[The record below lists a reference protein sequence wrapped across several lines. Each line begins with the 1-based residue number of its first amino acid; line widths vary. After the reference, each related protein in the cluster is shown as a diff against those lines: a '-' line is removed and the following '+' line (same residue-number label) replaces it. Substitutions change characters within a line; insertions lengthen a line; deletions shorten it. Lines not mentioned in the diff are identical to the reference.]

1 MEALDKTVDRRKLPT
16 GYHTSSPPTPSSC
29 DKCER
34 DLGSLNVNVLI
45 CGHVY
50 HHEYYQSWEN
60 RCKRCEEYYKKGILT
75 NVKSFLERLNKGGDI
90 LTSEDI
96 DEESHEEEGQE
107 EDIIMPETNLN
118 IDLNK
123 KIKLVSGCKYYL

>member
-45 CGHVY
+45 CGHGY
-50 HHEYYQSWEN
+50 HHECYKVGKTDVN
-60 RCKRCEEYYKKGILT
+60 VVKNIIKKGYL
-75 NVKSFLERLNKGGDI
+75 RMLNHSLKD
-90 LTSEDI
+90 
-96 DEESHEEEGQE
+96 
-107 EDIIMPETNLN
+107 
-118 IDLNK
+118 
-123 KIKLVSGCKYYL
+123 